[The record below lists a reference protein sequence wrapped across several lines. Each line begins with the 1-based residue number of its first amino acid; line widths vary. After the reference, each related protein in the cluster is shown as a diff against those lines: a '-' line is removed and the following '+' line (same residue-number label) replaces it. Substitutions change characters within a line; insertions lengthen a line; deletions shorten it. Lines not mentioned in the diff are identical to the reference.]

1 MYWKIIKIIRQCMYA
16 CVRNSLYVEFFLFNH
31 LCTIHISITF
41 ILCVCERTTSWK
53 SPLYFNTFVR
63 NTNLFFAVL
72 ILYQIYPWNSG
83 TRKQRLLM
91 LRNRVRLDGLYS
103 SYSINN
109 ASYYKK
115 ISETIPSDSMLDCR
129 HTSTSL
135 PGNTDIRFAALASIW
150 PSYWTAFGC
159 QVGIMKLM
167 KNTSW
172 RTRSSLMGQTS
183 HGTRKLVFP
192 PSRSA
197 HTFVLYWMFSWWRER
212 KD

>member
-1 MYWKIIKIIRQCMYA
+1 MLNFSYLITY
-16 CVRNSLYVEFFLFNH
+16 VLYTFQLPSYYVCANVLQVEKA
-31 LCTIHISITF
+31 LCISTH
-41 ILCVCERTTSWK
+41 K
-53 SPLYFNTFVR
+53 FVR

-135 PGNTDIRFAALASIW
+135 PCNTDIRFAALASIW

-197 HTFVLYWMFSWWRER
+197 HMFVLYWMFSWWRER